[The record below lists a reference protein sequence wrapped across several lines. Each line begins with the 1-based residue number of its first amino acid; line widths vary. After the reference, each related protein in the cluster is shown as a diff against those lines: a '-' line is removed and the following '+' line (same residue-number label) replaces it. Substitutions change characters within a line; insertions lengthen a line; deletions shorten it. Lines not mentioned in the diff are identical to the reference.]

1 MGMKALIQ
9 RTIEILKKRV
19 KENLDTINQN
29 QSEIRQLLTQPL
41 SAERTYYIEKHYDIN
56 KVLLSE
62 NNDFISLQVT
72 LLNFIEKYRDFPILD
87 EDEPPEMK
95 PEFFMD
101 DHELFELTVQDKL
114 AFNITHPKFED
125 EEFFQKLLGYYS
137 ELEAY
142 EKCNALLKTKER
154 ILPQPPFPAE
164 LKQMK
169 SKK

>member
-1 MGMKALIQ
+1 MKALLQ

-72 LLNFIEKYRDFPILD
+72 LLNFMEKYKDFPIL
-87 EDEPPEMK
+87 EDEELPEMST
-95 PEFFMD
+95 ELFLD
-101 DHELFELTVQDKL
+101 DHELFELTIQGKL

-125 EEFFQKLLGYYS
+125 EEFFHKLLGYYS
-137 ELEAY
+137 ALEAY
-142 EKCNALLKTKER
+142 EKCNALLKTKDRTSPPASFPKGEKEER
-154 ILPQPPFPAE
+154 R
-164 LKQMK
+164 K
-169 SKK
+169 